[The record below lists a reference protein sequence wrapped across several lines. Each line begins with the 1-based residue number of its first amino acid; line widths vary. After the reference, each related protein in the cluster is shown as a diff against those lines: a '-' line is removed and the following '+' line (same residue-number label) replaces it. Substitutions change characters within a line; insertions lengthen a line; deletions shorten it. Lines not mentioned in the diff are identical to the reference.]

1 MQSPSEHQAPEI
13 EELNDDDLEFKP
25 IVKYTAIG
33 LAVVALLGL
42 EYATYRLGFS
52 KGFNDGVASEVV
64 SEAVN
69 TAAVNNLT
77 HFMQAATADD
87 ETLLQTIN
95 NRKSSLAWIKNPEV
109 LREAE
114 WMLAVAMMNRG
125 RVSPAGEMLR
135 ELFPREV
142 EKPHWAL
149 RATMVARAYTEEGK
163 PKSAASYYR
172 YAARTYGKLKMTKEQ
187 LAAYTELAD
196 IMASAEMESA
206 DLLEQLDKL
215 QKEVGELGEPGK
227 MLQANL
233 LACMGR
239 LHRVAGNHDAAL
251 SCFEQ
256 ALSSVPVDKV
266 PKLAPAAVSLG
277 SVLLEKGDVDRAR
290 RLLKDGLSRL
300 GDHPGDADYLA
311 SALRDLA
318 RIEADA
324 GNLDEALAYLYSA
337 EGAAMGRIE
346 KDNPYWHYLY
356 DQRGWIHYTR
366 ETWDAALADF
376 NRALSAES
384 MTDPYRAQPLEGAGR
399 CCITMGRPEEAVA
412 YLQDA
417 VLMRTRHNA
426 ADKPALGRVYI
437 ALAQAFDM
445 EGKAREAA
453 DNYALALQNLPVDN
467 NEESDYFIA
476 AMGRAYA
483 LSQLKDWPN
492 ALQAWAALD
501 GKAKPDSHRANEV
514 KEQMQLCR
522 SHGVALPGEAA
533 SAGAA
538 AAE

>member
-1 MQSPSEHQAPEI
+1 MQSPSEYQAPET
-13 EELNDDDLEFKP
+13 EDLNDDDLEFKP

-33 LAVVALLGL
+33 LAVVALLGV

-52 KGFNDGVASEVV
+52 KGFSDGVQSEVV

-87 ETLLQTIN
+87 ETLLKTIRD
-95 NRKSSLAWIKNPEV
+95 RKTGLAWIKNPDV

-114 WMLAVAMMNRG
+114 WMLAVACMNRG

-135 ELFPREV
+135 ELFPRES
-142 EKPHWAL
+142 EKDLWAQ
-149 RATMVARAYTEEGK
+149 RATLVARAYTEEGK

-172 YAARTYGKLKMTKEQ
+172 YAARIYGKLKMAKEQ

-206 DLLEQLDKL
+206 DQLEQLDKL
-215 QKEVGELGEPGK
+215 QAEVAELGEQGK
-227 MLQANL
+227 LLQANL

-251 SCFEQ
+251 SCFER
-256 ALSSVPVDKV
+256 ALSSVAVDKV

-277 SVLLEKGDVDRAR
+277 SVLLEKGDVERAR

-318 RIEADA
+318 RIEVEA
-324 GNLDEALAYLYSA
+324 GNPDEALAYLYSA

-346 KDNPYWHYLY
+346 QDSPYWHCLY
-356 DQRGWIHYTR
+356 DQRAWIHFTR
-366 ETWDAALADF
+366 EAWAAALADF
-376 NRALSAES
+376 NRALSAMS

-399 CCITMGRPEEAVA
+399 CCINLGRPEEAVA

-417 VLMRTRHNA
+417 VLMRTRHIA
-426 ADKPALGRVYI
+426 TDKPALGRVYI
-437 ALAQAFDM
+437 ALAQAYDM
-445 EGKAREAA
+445 DGKPREAA
-453 DNYALALQNLPVDN
+453 DNYALALQNLLKDTDV
-467 NEESDYFIA
+467 ESDYFIA
-476 AMGRAYA
+476 SMGRADA
-483 LSQLKDWPN
+483 LSQLKDWKN
-492 ALQAWAALD
+492 AVLAWAELD
-501 GKAKPDSHRANEV
+501 GKAEPGSHRDAEV
-514 KEQMQLCR
+514 KAQLDLCR
-522 SHGVALPGEAA
+522 LHGAALPSAA
-533 SAGAA
+533 DEAGAS
-538 AAE
+538 E